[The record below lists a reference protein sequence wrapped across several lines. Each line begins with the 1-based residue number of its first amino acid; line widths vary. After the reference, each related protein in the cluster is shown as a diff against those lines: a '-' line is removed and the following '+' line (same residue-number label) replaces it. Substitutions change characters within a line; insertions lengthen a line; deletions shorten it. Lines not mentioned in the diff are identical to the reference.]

1 MVVQVGR
8 NIRIISKYAVQ
19 EQLTTMDVLHCG
31 GVAGGPAVFLRRGFF
46 VIGVVLVLSLC
57 LSQKALCAAEVGE
70 GFDVNGRPGPWGEL
84 EISYIQIS
92 PPMDIVPELR
102 VIARGRMWH
111 FPEWDREN
119 LADFI
124 SASPLSED
132 MKGAFIKKI
141 EADPQTGGVQITPT
155 TEEVAGLSAE
165 ARAYIYNV
173 LSHYKIN
180 KAHDKAH
187 RYASPSLD
195 EWMRGVQLSAG
206 ARSTMEKL
214 LYRNGNML
222 FFVDVPILMDSI
234 SSLAEKQ
241 DVLRALG
248 REKTMLIKLRLGDD
262 SDVDALTRYWGEGG
276 RASQVHPLLES
287 VKERVGERTL
297 DIVHLLPSFVRERV
311 YTYPDIREYSSEE
324 VTPQDCHW
332 TSLNFFNR
340 EADNNYGNAAKVK
353 ECIESQYETV
363 ESKELRLGDL
373 LLYMEDRHLI
383 HSAVY
388 IASDIVFTKNG
399 TNYSSPWMFMYM
411 SDMEQY
417 YPQKEPLKV
426 LCLRSRGRLLTRRQV
441 NERQFPSTN

>member
-1 MVVQVGR
+1 MG
-8 NIRIISKYAVQ
+8 
-19 EQLTTMDVLHCG
+19 VLLCG
-31 GVAGGPAVFLRRGFF
+31 GEAGGLAVFLRRGLS
-46 VIGVVLVLSLC
+46 VIGVLVLSLC
-57 LSQKALCAAEVGE
+57 LNQKVLCATEGGEV
-70 GFDVNGRPGPWGEL
+70 FDVKGRPGPWGEL

-102 VIARGRMWH
+102 VIVRGRMWH
-111 FPEWDREN
+111 FPEWDRDK
-119 LADFI
+119 LTDFI

-132 MKGAFIKKI
+132 VKGVFINKI
-141 EADPQTGGVQITPT
+141 EADPHTGGVQITPT
-155 TEEVAGLSAE
+155 TEEVVGLSAE

-195 EWMRGVQLSAG
+195 EWMRGVRLSEG

-222 FFVDVPILMDSI
+222 FFVDVPILMESI
-234 SSLAEKQ
+234 SSPAEQ
-241 DVLRALG
+241 RDVLRALG
-248 REKTMLIKLRLGDD
+248 REKTMLIKLRLSDD
-262 SDVDALTRYWGEGG
+262 SDVEALTRYWSEGG
-276 RASQVHPLLES
+276 RASRVHPLLKS
-287 VKERVGERTL
+287 VKERVGDRTL
-297 DIVHLLPSFVRERV
+297 DIVHLLPSFVRGRV

-332 TSLNFFNR
+332 TSLNFFNP

-353 ECIESQYETV
+353 ECIESQYV
-363 ESKELRLGDL
+363 KVDGNDLRVGDL

-426 LCLRSRGRLLTRRQV
+426 LYLRPKGRLLARRSV
-441 NERQFPSTN
+441 NERRGDRVAAK